1 VIGLGSRA
9 LPHRGPKFAFIL
21 IVINARTVRV
31 LLWLLAVI
39 VPGGLVALALW
50 ASVQGVRTRM
60 SLRPPAETLPHPPRS
75 SATAT

>member
-1 VIGLGSRA
+1 
-9 LPHRGPKFAFIL
+9 
-21 IVINARTVRV
+21 
-31 LLWLLAVI
+31 VI

-60 SLRPPAETLPHPPRS
+60 SLRPPAETLPRPPRS